1 MLLQQH
7 LSANR
12 SYAAGFYQLGNLHRQ
27 LDQWPQALCAY
38 LEACRLDPSQS
49 DYHLNLGVAYQSLQQ
64 IESAISAYTRAYEL
78 HSNPAILFNR
88 AQAQLLAG
96 QYADGWR
103 DYEYR
108 IQSPLHKA
116 IFEWHHPERRWQG
129 QPFPG
134 QTLLV
139 YHEQGLGDDLQ
150 FCRYLPYVKALGG
163 TVIFS
168 SRPTLIPVLN
178 TLDGIDQVVEHCEE
192 TYKTLRFHWAV
203 PLLSLPHLCRTTLE
217 SVPSQTPYL
226 SVPDSYRQKWRTLFA
241 PHQPNAGHNSIGF
254 VYSCNP
260 ASTSGALRSCP
271 LPLLSELFSVPG
283 TRWFSLQKGD
293 AAAVI
298 QDYTAKFN
306 NIIDLTAHIEDF
318 GDTAALLEQLDL
330 LISVD
335 TSVPHLAG
343 ALGKPVWMLL
353 PFANEW
359 RWLLRRSDSPW
370 YPSFRLFRQPGPG
383 QWKATIGRVRQ
394 ALLAANKPF
403 ADRNHIIP
411 TRV

>member
-1 MLLQQH
+1 MGLQQH

-12 SYAAGFYQLGNLHRQ
+12 SYAPGFYQLGNLHRQ

-64 IESAISAYTRAYEL
+64 IESAISAYNRAYERNP
-78 HSNPAILFNR
+78 NPAILFNR

-96 QYADGWR
+96 RYAEGWR
-103 DYEYR
+103 DNEYR
-108 IQSPLHKA
+108 IQMPAYKI
-116 IFEWHHPERRWQG
+116 IFEWHRPERRWQG

-134 QTLLV
+134 QTLVV
-139 YHEQGLGDDLQ
+139 YHEQGLGDDIQ

-168 SRPTLIPVLN
+168 TRPPLIPVLS
-178 TLDGIDQVVEHCEE
+178 TLDGVDQVIDHSEQAFRS
-192 TYKTLRFHWAV
+192 LRFHWAV
-203 PLLSLPHLCRTTLE
+203 PLMSLPLICSTTLD
-217 SVPSQTPYL
+217 SVPSQIPYL
-226 SVPDSYRQKWRTLFA
+226 SVPASYREKWDRLLK
-241 PHQPNAGHNSIGF
+241 PYRSLPGQRNIGF

-293 AAAVI
+293 AAAAI
-298 QDYTAKFN
+298 QDYAAKFN

-383 QWKATIGRVRQ
+383 QWEAMIGRVRQ

-403 ADRNHIIP
+403 SDRNHIIP